1 RPIAPSPPT
10 AEAQTFVTNG
20 PARRTT
26 ARVPPPTSRAPRWIG
41 GRAADASAG
50 LLRGSGARGRAAALE
65 VPLVREAQ
73 DRVLRLDRV
82 RQRLERRGEP
92 QDRQRRLLARAFA
105 RRAPDDDIH
114 EPAAGTDRDL
124 EHRLPD
130 IVVEIEGRGEI
141 QCADALDALP
151 PRREILGDDRFAGRR
166 RGRAVRVGTFR
177 QRRALV

>member
-1 RPIAPSPPT
+1 PSGPGAIGLRGSVRATDGAHAASKDGFTAVPRRPIAPSPPT

-92 QDRQRRLLARAFA
+92 QDRQRRL
-105 RRAPDDDIH
+105 I
-114 EPAAGTDRDL
+114 
-124 EHRLPD
+124 
-130 IVVEIEGRGEI
+130 
-141 QCADALDALP
+141 
-151 PRREILGDDRFAGRR
+151 
-166 RGRAVRVGTFR
+166 
-177 QRRALV
+177 